1 MKVTFCGHSMIS
13 DKEELSKKLSDT
25 IEKLIKQGADVF
37 YLGGYGD
44 FDIRGPRKVVRLFG
58 VVQQEKSKKQN

>member
-13 DKEELSKKLSDT
+13 NKEELSKKLSDT
-25 IEKLIKQGADVF
+25 IEELIKEGADVF

-44 FDIRGPRKVVRLFG
+44 FDTLRKRS
-58 VVQQEKSKKQN
+58 QKSKIKT